1 VVEHPPPPTKFKDG
15 SDRINRINRINRIYR
30 IFVFPFLPLRKRGK
44 KLNPATPEGRYPRPI
59 TPYHAE
65 STLLC
70 FPTKSGLL
78 LDSFFRELAKA
89 TKKHPEDPAVPSE
102 MPLGFYFTG
111 VNPVG
116 YVFSHFVLE
125 SQGMLDRINRIHGI
139 FGWALLFPEE
149 RVATQSG
156 YAGKDLSDRINR
168 INRIL
173 CLIFCLSG
181 REAKNSIRLRR
192 SKSTQEQPLPGKSQ

>member
-1 VVEHPPPPTKFKDG
+1 MADEPQTHTDRHGHLSGGRPRPKISGILDKI
-15 SDRINRINRINRIYR
+15 DRIDRV
-30 IFVFPFLPLRKRGK
+30 FVFPFLPLRKRGK
-44 KLNPATPEGRYPRPI
+44 KLNPATPEARYPRPI

-111 VNPVG
+111 VNPVRHAFRLWHDP
-116 YVFSHFVLE
+116 YSSSLFSMRCE
-125 SQGMLDRINRIHGI
+125 
-139 FGWALLFPEE
+139 
-149 RVATQSG
+149 
-156 YAGKDLSDRINR
+156 LSAAEGF
-168 INRIL
+168 L
-173 CLIFCLSG
+173 
-181 REAKNSIRLRR
+181 
-192 SKSTQEQPLPGKSQ
+192 